1 MEDSTGSVVNGFSVS
16 LSSLLQ
22 AVIVVLAMAIAIIQA
37 RVL

>member
-1 MEDSTGSVVNGFSVS
+1 MEDSTGLVVKGFSVS

-37 RVL
+37 RCL